1 MKLSCD
7 EATKIC
13 DKNQYGEASLWDK
26 IRLSIHIFICEKC
39 GLYSKQ
45 NKIMT
50 HCYEKHTDFEKEK
63 KPCLN
68 EEEKKY
74 LNEKVKERIQIHY

>member
-13 DKNQYGEASLWDK
+13 DKNQYGEASLWEK
-26 IRLSIHIFICEKC
+26 IKFNIHVFLCKKC

-45 NKIMT
+45 NRIMT
-50 HCYEKHTDFEKEK
+50 QCYEKHIIFVNGK
-63 KPCLN
+63 KAWLN
-68 EEEKKY
+68 KEEKTH
-74 LNEKVKERIQIHY
+74 LNKEVREKIKA

>member
-26 IRLSIHIFICEKC
+26 IRLSFHLFLCEKC
-39 GLYSKQ
+39 GMYSKQ
-45 NKIMT
+45 NTVLTKCYNKHKDEEGRKE
-50 HCYEKHTDFEKEK
+50 HCLSEADKKHLEKE
-63 KPCLN
+63 
-68 EEEKKY
+68 
-74 LNEKVKERIQIHY
+74 VKARI

>member
-26 IRLSIHIFICEKC
+26 IKLNIHIFLCKKC
-39 GLYSKQ
+39 GRYSKQ
-45 NKIMT
+45 NEIMT
-50 HCYEKHTDFEKEK
+50 KCYEKHQAVEKSNK
-63 KPCLN
+63 DCLN
-68 EEEKKY
+68 EEEKICLDK
-74 LNEKVKERIQIHY
+74 EVKAKIKV

>member
-26 IRLSIHIFICEKC
+26 IKLSFHLFLCKKC
-39 GLYSKQ
+39 GMYSKQ
-45 NKIMT
+45 NTILTKCYNNHKDKEGRT
-50 HCYEKHTDFEKEK
+50 EHCLSEIDKKHIEQE
-63 KPCLN
+63 
-68 EEEKKY
+68 
-74 LNEKVKERIQIHY
+74 VKARI